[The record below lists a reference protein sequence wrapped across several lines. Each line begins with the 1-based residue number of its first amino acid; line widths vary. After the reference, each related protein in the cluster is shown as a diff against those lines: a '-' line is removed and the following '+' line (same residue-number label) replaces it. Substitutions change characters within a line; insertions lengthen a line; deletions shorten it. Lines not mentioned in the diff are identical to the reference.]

1 MRFDK
6 PSGNSLRTDVL
17 TNPQEID
24 TTRKWYVMAA
34 VAMGVFLA
42 TIDGS
47 IVNVALPTLVRAF
60 DTDFPTVQWVVLAYL
75 LTVTTLMIS
84 VGRLADMIGKKSI
97 YTTGFVIFTL
107 GSGLCGL
114 SPSVYWLVGF
124 RVVQA
129 IGAAMVMALGT
140 AIVTEAFPPHERGKA
155 LGIVGGIVSL
165 GIMIGPT
172 LGGLIIQSI
181 SWHWIFYVNLPA
193 GLLGIM
199 MVLRYVPSYRPTS
212 SQKFDFAGAL
222 MLFISLLC
230 LLLALTLGQERGFG
244 SPPVLA
250 LLAGFGLSLALFV
263 IFELH
268 SRDPMID
275 LRLFRNRYFSISL
288 GTAVLT
294 FIASAGTVLLMPFYL
309 ENVLGYDTRQV
320 GLMLVVVPVMLG
332 ISAPISGALSDR
344 VGTRPISTAGLAIL
358 LLGYLAVST
367 LSIETTIL
375 GYILRFVP
383 VGLGVGIFQSPNN
396 SAIMGTAPRERLGI
410 VSGML
415 ALSRTLGQTIGIAIL
430 GAIWASRVFHY
441 AGGTVTGGA
450 TQAGSAFQVAGLQ
463 DTLLI
468 IAGLVAAALSLSI
481 FAMIGTRKGAS

>member
-1 MRFDK
+1 
-6 PSGNSLRTDVL
+6 
-17 TNPQEID
+17 
-24 TTRKWYVMAA
+24 
-34 VAMGVFLA
+34 
-42 TIDGS
+42 
-47 IVNVALPTLVRAF
+47 
-60 DTDFPTVQWVVLAYL
+60 
-75 LTVTTLMIS
+75 
-84 VGRLADMIGKKSI
+84 
-97 YTTGFVIFTL
+97 
-107 GSGLCGL
+107 
-114 SPSVYWLVGF
+114 
-124 RVVQA
+124 
-129 IGAAMVMALGT
+129 
-140 AIVTEAFPPHERGKA
+140 
-155 LGIVGGIVSL
+155 
-165 GIMIGPT
+165 
-172 LGGLIIQSI
+172 
-181 SWHWIFYVNLPA
+181 
-193 GLLGIM
+193 

-244 SPPVLA
+244 TPPVLA